1 MRKAILLA
9 VVLLAMAPL
18 PARSAHFSGAY
29 LFHICA
35 SGADGKE
42 KVKGGHTACEAYIDG
57 VLDYHAVLQS
67 LGIAPS
73 VNVCVPDDIS
83 SGRLRQV
90 VQAYMERN
98 PQNDSFI
105 AAPNVTMA
113 LYEIYPCRLGV
124 PKKGR
129 KN

>member
-1 MRKAILLA
+1 MRRTILLA
-9 VVLLAMAPL
+9 AVLMALAPL
-18 PARSAHFSGAY
+18 PARAAHFSGAY
-29 LFHICA
+29 LYHICA

-42 KVKGGHTACEAYIDG
+42 KIKGGHTACEAYIDG

-73 VNVCVPDDIS
+73 VNVCVPDGIG

-113 LYEIYPCRLGV
+113 LYEIYPCRKGGE
-124 PKKGR
+124 KKSR
-129 KN
+129 KK